1 MHWSAA
7 DNLKNSHQSAW
18 CQRIYGNWPVQ
29 MHECCSQAGQVLN
42 QTFTYGSLKVFQET
56 IARACWISLKM
67 HDSWRLLVPLIRVSF
82 WIICLKSGHDHWEN
96 SSTGT
101 VTPSRRH
108 QHWLVALKPPKK
120 SGPLKWNHNM
130 YTNLGKNKKAL
141 WCFYSFFAQY
151 PNFRMVNIH
160 IDFCRLNPFWWLFRP
175 SFSVPSCHKSY
186 SATNW
191 CLVPGAAEAWST
203 AVFEKHEKRP
213 MERTTH
219 QAFIVVLS
227 WFYIVV
233 VAIWNGDVLESC
245 WFTRGRVSPMVSL
258 KWSSKDFW
266 WIFMMENPPRNGYLP
281 FSLEPTN
288 QWPWTMDLF
297 DWRYLPC
304 Y

>member
-1 MHWSAA
+1 
-7 DNLKNSHQSAW
+7 
-18 CQRIYGNWPVQ
+18 
-29 MHECCSQAGQVLN
+29 
-42 QTFTYGSLKVFQET
+42 
-56 IARACWISLKM
+56 
-67 HDSWRLLVPLIRVSF
+67 
-82 WIICLKSGHDHWEN
+82 
-96 SSTGT
+96 
-101 VTPSRRH
+101 
-108 QHWLVALKPPKK
+108 
-120 SGPLKWNHNM
+120 M

-297 DWRYLPC
+297 WLEVPTMLLGRFFGALLRNIPGKYGRSCSSLYEYLKNLRPENLSDWNPSVTAVPILSIFKTLRHGSGKINPNAFW
-304 Y
+304 